1 MNGIATCI
9 LIATHLWRLLVW
21 RASRPKACLILGGN
35 SFCSA
40 YYVFAW
46 MRLRLV
52 GIVRIVGIVGIV
64 GVGGRGVVCITIAS
78 LRTVDRRI
86 RDSLRLRWSHG
97 KPKRRSMCGREPGN
111 GG

>member
-1 MNGIATCI
+1 
-9 LIATHLWRLLVW
+9 
-21 RASRPKACLILGGN
+21 
-35 SFCSA
+35 
-40 YYVFAW
+40 